1 MRLKIKRIM
10 AMVLIAVLLI
20 TMVPMSA
27 IEVYADGISE
37 TSVSEIQAQNT
48 EEDILS
54 TDMDIG
60 KDSEDT
66 AVTWHETQEVP
77 KEDKSQTNVEANADM
92 SADKEEVTEES
103 EQIASENQQE
113 RMSDADLVEVTEPDV
128 IEKEKV
134 MADEIS
140 VQLFVN
146 GERVES
152 DSRKEQEKKVI
163 SKIGLHNAEI
173 GI

>member
-103 EQIASENQQE
+103 E
-113 RMSDADLVEVTEPDV
+113 
-128 IEKEKV
+128 
-134 MADEIS
+134 
-140 VQLFVN
+140 
-146 GERVES
+146 
-152 DSRKEQEKKVI
+152 
-163 SKIGLHNAEI
+163 
-173 GI
+173 